1 MPKAVVLAYEFV
13 AVNRGFKIMPRML
26 ELIRASAVPSN
37 LMQSAARG
45 ALSVPPQEMI
55 EILVHLATKNKVF
68 SEQASLTLAGGMR
81 LPLWQWLRTLRRQKK
96 CWII

>member
-1 MPKAVVLAYEFV
+1 
-13 AVNRGFKIMPRML
+13 MPRML

-55 EILVHLATKNKVF
+55 VRNVGSARSLAD
-68 SEQASLTLAGGMR
+68 LARMLARG
-81 LPLWQWLRTLRRQKK
+81 
-96 CWII
+96 